1 MPGHMHVIPPQ
12 AADLSFTHK
21 HIQHRPESTGT
32 HKQGNSKTH
41 TDTQIGREN
50 GEGEKEKKTLY

>member
-1 MPGHMHVIPPQ
+1 MHVIPPQ
-12 AADLSFTHK
+12 AADLSLTHK

-41 TDTQIGREN
+41 RHTKIGREN
-50 GEGEKEKKTLY
+50 GEGEKEKQTLY